1 MTHTDFMAK
10 INAITAQGIAYAA
23 EHADEIKQRQEE
35 STRNSDKLIT
45 TILSDAKNAVKKSWT
60 VYENFKSRIS
70 VAAANSEQYEIA
82 IQKLAAIL
90 NV

>member
-1 MTHTDFMAK
+1 MTHADFMAK
-10 INAITAQGIAYAA
+10 INAITVQGIAYAA
-23 EHADEIKQRQEE
+23 EHADEIKQRQEK